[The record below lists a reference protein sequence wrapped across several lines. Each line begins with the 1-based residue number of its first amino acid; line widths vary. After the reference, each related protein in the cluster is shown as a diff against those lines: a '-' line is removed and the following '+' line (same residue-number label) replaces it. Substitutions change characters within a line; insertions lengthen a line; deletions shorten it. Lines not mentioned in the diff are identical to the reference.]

1 MKFRSFRLTSVFVSF
16 AIVFL
21 VGLAVYF
28 VGIGIIRAQDKSD
41 ETRNEEAQLPT
52 EQAFGRADYDD
63 DCSTRGPSVRLPAT
77 KLIIE
82 HNSTAEDTGVHGFF
96 DGIYWRKLCVYDPR
110 GGMVLEVETERQL
123 RTQSISGIFFESA
136 EPPNEEVPIEEILRR
151 FPEGQYAV
159 RGRAK
164 DGRRLTGAALF
175 THEIPAAPVITF
187 PQDDATVPA
196 SDLTVMRNHV
206 TTTLKGDPLNR
217 TGYEVILTKD
227 VPDDPNGFSRPS
239 LSIHVPPSVTSLTI
253 PNQFLEPDSRYKIEV
268 IVLEFSG
275 NQTITSI
282 FFDTK

>member
-96 DGIYWRKLCVYDPR
+96 DGIYWRKLCV
-110 GGMVLEVETERQL
+110 
-123 RTQSISGIFFESA
+123 
-136 EPPNEEVPIEEILRR
+136 
-151 FPEGQYAV
+151 
-159 RGRAK
+159 
-164 DGRRLTGAALF
+164 
-175 THEIPAAPVITF
+175 
-187 PQDDATVPA
+187 
-196 SDLTVMRNHV
+196 
-206 TTTLKGDPLNR
+206 
-217 TGYEVILTKD
+217 
-227 VPDDPNGFSRPS
+227 
-239 LSIHVPPSVTSLTI
+239 
-253 PNQFLEPDSRYKIEV
+253 
-268 IVLEFSG
+268 
-275 NQTITSI
+275 
-282 FFDTK
+282 